1 MVHAST
7 LFMLGRTVSV
17 SAVAGLLLSG
27 CATLPEP
34 RDIAPPAPTDD
45 FAAARSF
52 AAPQA
57 NWPSDHWWKELGDAQ
72 LDGLIEEGLRGAS
85 DLRVATARY
94 DKARAAVGGAGA
106 ATLPQVNLQG
116 EAGGTKQS
124 YNYLI
129 PEAAVPQG
137 VKDYAQAGLGF
148 SWDPDFWARNRAAL
162 SAAKAGAQAAGAEAA
177 AARLAVST
185 GIAAAYADLASLH
198 ADRDAIDKAV
208 AIRSRTADIM
218 QNRSRNGLENE
229 GAIEQARAGL
239 AAAQADRAAIA
250 EQIDVTR
257 HRIAALMGQGPDRG
271 LSIDRPTIRLSN
283 QIGLPANLSSE
294 LLGRRADIVAA
305 RYRAEAAASGI
316 KRAKAGFY
324 PSINLM
330 GLIGFQSLGIGNL
343 LNGGSEFGMGG
354 PAISLPIFDGGRLKA
369 DYRGAEADYD
379 AAVAQ
384 YDGTLTQALREVA
397 DAATSARS
405 LDARL
410 DRSRAAQAHAARAWE
425 VANNRYRGGL
435 ATYLEVLTAEDA
447 LITANR
453 SVAMLEARAFTVR
466 VALVRALGGGFQA

>member
-1 MVHAST
+1 MVHATVLST
-7 LFMLGRTVSV
+7 LGRTASV
-17 SAVAGLLLSG
+17 GALASILLSG
-27 CATLPEP
+27 CAALPTA
-34 RDIAPPAPTDD
+34 RDIAPIKPVGQLSSTQSFSAPE
-45 FAAARSF
+45 AA
-52 AAPQA
+52 
-57 NWPSDHWWKELGDAQ
+57 WPSDQWWTQLGDAQ
-72 LDGLIEEGLRGAS
+72 LDQLIDEGMKGAS
-85 DLRVATARY
+85 DLRVAAARY
-94 DKARAAVGGAGA
+94 DKAQAAVGGARA

-129 PEAAVPQG
+129 PETAVPHG
-137 VKDYAQAGLGF
+137 VKDYAQVGLGF
-148 SWDPDFWARNRAAL
+148 SWDLDFWGRNRAAL
-162 SAAKAGAQAAGAEAA
+162 SAAKASAEAAGAEAA

-198 ADRDAIDKAV
+198 ADRDAIEKAV
-208 AIRSRTADIM
+208 AIRTRTAQIM
-218 QNRSRNGLENE
+218 QNRSGNGLENE
-229 GAIEQARAGL
+229 GAIEQARAGV
-239 AAAQADRAAIA
+239 AAAQADRAAIDEA
-250 EQIDVTR
+250 IAMTQ
-257 HRIAALMGQGPDRG
+257 HRIAALMGAGPDRG
-271 LSIDRPTIRLSN
+271 RAITRPTIRLTN
-283 QIGLPANLSSE
+283 QIGLPANLSSD

-354 PAISLPIFDGGRLKA
+354 PAISLPIFNGGRLKA

-397 DAATSARS
+397 DAATAARS
-405 LDARL
+405 LDTRL
-410 DRSRAAQAHAARAWE
+410 DRARAAQGHAANAWR
-425 VANNRYRGGL
+425 VADNRYRGGL
-435 ATYLEVLTAEDA
+435 ATYLEVLSAEDA

-453 SVAMLEARAFTVR
+453 SVAVLEARAFTVR